1 MAELSTYD
9 KGYFS
14 YISKLS
20 IKKLPLICWNFYSEF
35 SGLLNACLSDQN
47 QLNQMAVAQQ
57 WQNNLQLNKMMQH
70 DTVVVVTCPKL
81 KIVYATQNMIHM
93 NGYQPK
99 EVIGNSPKMFQ
110 GEATCPKISR
120 EIGLA
125 VQNKQPFDK
134 VVTNYCKNGSLYQ
147 CHIQGFPVFNKAGEL
162 VNFIA
167 FERAA

>member
-1 MAELSTYD
+1 MTELSTYD
-9 KGYFS
+9 NGYS
-14 YISKLS
+14 TYISKLS
-20 IKKLPLICWNFYSEF
+20 LKKLPLICWNFFSEF
-35 SGLLNACLSDQN
+35 TCLLNASLSDQH
-47 QLNQMAVAQQ
+47 QLNQMAVTHQ
-57 WQNNLQLNKMMQH
+57 WQANLPLNKMMQI

-81 KIVYATQNMIHM
+81 KIVFATQNIVHM
-93 NGYQPK
+93 NGYQAN
-99 EVIGNSPKMFQ
+99 EVIGQSPKMFQ
-110 GEATCPKISR
+110 GEATCPVISK
-120 EIGLA
+120 EIGLS